1 MSERLKDK
9 IAIVTGAGASG
20 PGWGNGKAAAVLFA
34 REGAKVLA
42 ADIDRAAAE
51 ATAQIIVSEGGTC
64 EVAAVDV
71 ANSDAVAAMA
81 HQCIEAFGR
90 IDILHNNVGIAEL
103 GGPEEA
109 SEESWDH
116 VMTVNTKSVFLTAKH
131 VLPHMVAQRAGAVIN
146 VSSVAGARY
155 IGSPYISYPASKGA
169 VNQMTR
175 VLAARYGR
183 YNVRVNTLVPGI
195 IRTPM
200 GEALVAQIV
209 ADSDD
214 FADIDDYI
222 ARRSD
227 GIPLGRWGTAWDIA
241 NAALFLASDEASYI
255 TGAELVVDGGLTQLA
270 GGVPAPALDDQ
281 AG

>member
-1 MSERLKDK
+1 
-9 IAIVTGAGASG
+9 
-20 PGWGNGKAAAVLFA
+20 
-34 REGAKVLA
+34 
-42 ADIDRAAAE
+42 
-51 ATAQIIVSEGGTC
+51 
-64 EVAAVDV
+64 
-71 ANSDAVAAMA
+71 MA

>member
-42 ADIDRAAAE
+42 ADIGPRRGGGDRPNHRLRGRHLRGRGRRCRQLGRCRGDGAP
-51 ATAQIIVSEGGTC
+51 VHRG
-64 EVAAVDV
+64 VR
-71 ANSDAVAAMA
+71 
-81 HQCIEAFGR
+81 R

>member
-9 IAIVTGAGASG
+9 VAIVTGAGSSA
-20 PGWGNGKAAAVLFA
+20 PGWGNGKATAVLFA

-42 ADIDRAAAE
+42 ADIDRTAAQ
-51 ATAQIIVSEGGTC
+51 ATAEIIVSEGGTC

-71 ANSDAVAAMA
+71 ASSDAVAAMA

-109 SEESWDH
+109 SEESWDR
-116 VMTVNTKSVFLTAKH
+116 VMAVNTKSVFLTAKH

-155 IGSPYISYPASKGA
+155 IGSSYISYPASKGA

-175 VLAARYGR
+175 SLAARYGR
-183 YNVRVNTLVPGI
+183 YNIRVNTLVPGI

-200 GEALVAQIV
+200 GEALVAEIV
-209 ADSDD
+209 EKSDE
-214 FADIDDYI
+214 FADIDDFV
-222 ARRSD
+222 AQRSV
-227 GIPLGRWGTAWDIA
+227 GIPLGRWGTGWDIA
-241 NAALFLASDEASYI
+241 HAALFLASDEASYI
-255 TGAELVVDGGLTQLA
+255 TGTELVVDGGLTQLA
-270 GGVPAPALDDQ
+270 GGVPAPALDD
-281 AG
+281 